1 MTTLLL
7 LILIL
12 GLLIF
17 VHELGHYIFAKKTGV
32 HVYEFALGMGPQIFS
47 YKRKKEK
54 NDPTIYS
61 IRLFPIGGF
70 CAMAGEVSE
79 DDDKIKKSEF
89 MCNKSKLERF
99 IVLIAGV
106 SFNFILAII
115 LLFLQSLIWGHYE
128 QQSIIG
134 YVPEDLPIAEAGI
147 EVGDKVIRL
156 NGYKIDT
163 WDKLNVVLN
172 LKNKSNV
179 YDFKIEKKDGTIKNY
194 KITPKLEKDEE
205 GNEVIKFGL
214 GAEDT
219 KYTGFF
225 SAIKYAFTKF
235 WSIISNMTLIIGSI
249 FTGKLQLSNLTGPV
263 GMYTVVGETAKYG
276 LQNLIYLTAY
286 LSVNLGFI
294 NAIPFPAFDG
304 GRILFILI
312 EAVTKKK
319 VDTKIE
325 GIIHTVGFVL
335 LMILMVY
342 ITVQD
347 IWKLF

>member
-1 MTTLLL
+1 M
-7 LILIL
+7 
-12 GLLIF
+12 
-17 VHELGHYIFAKKTGV
+17 
-32 HVYEFALGMGPQIFS
+32 Q
-47 YKRKKEK
+47 
-54 NDPTIYS
+54 
-61 IRLFPIGGF
+61 
-70 CAMAGEVSE
+70 VS
-79 DDDKIKKSEF
+79 KIKK
-89 MCNKSKLERF
+89 
-99 IVLIAGV
+99 
-106 SFNFILAII
+106 
-115 LLFLQSLIWGHYE
+115 
-128 QQSIIG
+128 
-134 YVPEDLPIAEAGI
+134 
-147 EVGDKVIRL
+147 
-156 NGYKIDT
+156 
-163 WDKLNVVLN
+163 
-172 LKNKSNV
+172 
-179 YDFKIEKKDGTIKNY
+179 
-194 KITPKLEKDEE
+194 
-205 GNEVIKFGL
+205 
-214 GAEDT
+214 
-219 KYTGFF
+219 
-225 SAIKYAFTKF
+225 
-235 WSIISNMTLIIGSI
+235 LIIGSI

>member
-263 GMYTVVGETAKYG
+263 GMYTVVG
-276 LQNLIYLTAY
+276 N
-286 LSVNLGFI
+286 S
-294 NAIPFPAFDG
+294 
-304 GRILFILI
+304 
-312 EAVTKKK
+312 
-319 VDTKIE
+319 
-325 GIIHTVGFVL
+325 
-335 LMILMVY
+335 
-342 ITVQD
+342 
-347 IWKLF
+347 

>member
-1 MTTLLL
+1 MITLLL
-7 LILIL
+7 LVLIL

-17 VHELGHYIFAKKTGV
+17 VHELGHFIFAKKTGV
-32 HVYEFALGMGPQIFS
+32 YVYEFALGMGPLIFS

-61 IRLFPIGGF
+61 LRLLPIGGF

-79 DDDKIKKSEF
+79 DDQKIKKSEF
-89 MCNKSKLERF
+89 MCNKTKLERF
-99 IVLIAGV
+99 LILIAGV
-106 SFNFILAII
+106 SFNFLLAIF
-115 LLFLQSLIWGHYE
+115 LLFLQSAIWGNYE

-134 YVPEDLPIAEAGI
+134 YVPEDLPIADAGI
-147 EVGDKVIRL
+147 EAGDRVIRL

-172 LKNKSNV
+172 LKNDSNV

-194 KITPKLEKDEE
+194 KITPKTEKDKD
-205 GNEVIKFGL
+205 GNEVVKFGL
-214 GAEDT
+214 GAGEK
-219 KYTGFF
+219 KYTGFVN
-225 SAIKYAFTKF
+225 AIKYAFTKF
-235 WSIISNMTLIIGSI
+235 WSIISNMALIIGSI
-249 FTGKLQLSNLTGPV
+249 FTGKLKLSNLTGPV

-276 LQNLIYLTAY
+276 IQNLLYLTAY

-304 GRILFILI
+304 GRILFIFI
-312 EAVTKKK
+312 EAITKKK
-319 VDTKIE
+319 VDTKVE